1 MLFLGEKLGESK
13 DRLKLLETIRL
24 PLVSVFQRMKRT
36 SESQNLTNNQ
46 NQAGL
51 ASMETLDDKSNNDLK
66 TVPLD
71 DKKDAEKQEQ
81 SNSDRTL
88 LQKLRAYRMAIGKSF
103 YFWLILIKDSLILFS
118 LWSIVSY
125 CRHCDSC
132 LHI

>member
-1 MLFLGEKLGESK
+1 MSFLGEKLGENK

-51 ASMETLDDKSNNDLK
+51 ASMETLDDKSNSDLK

-71 DKKDAEKQEQ
+71 DRKDVEKQEQ
-81 SNSDRTL
+81 SSPEGTL
-88 LQKLRAYRMAIGKSF
+88 LQKLRAYRMAIGKF
-103 YFWLILIKDSLILFS
+103 LLLFS
-118 LWSIVSY
+118 YLWAVS
-125 CRHCDSC
+125 
-132 LHI
+132 